1 MKLNSYVFNCEN
13 DPTCPD
19 HATASFNLDKGESL
33 DEIVQTFKS
42 IGTVSAAG
50 RAHDQ
55 EKLEAEIER
64 LKNELLLRA
73 KSHERTSEELKKALK
88 DFANSEHALQEI
100 QGTYTKLASAAK
112 DLRLQNESLQ
122 RELDTAKV
130 EISELNS
137 KIARLVADVEI
148 IAPPNGPVGEDPQ
161 TGGCVYEGS
170 PVVPATPTFI
180 HDPVDEDPEETDEN
194 KSPAD
199 LFRESFTQACANI
212 KGKDQTEVMEQAL
225 AVYNARKAEAIAFG
239 LQREF
244 GNALRLAIADNLKV
258 ETDYAG
264 ALFSARLDAI
274 KGKAA
279 DAAKAEQTPALV
291 SKFKE
296 ALELPLVRA
305 KNSPRQ
311 KIVGALAVA
320 TSDAGKVKLSD
331 MAAAAEILRP
341 LVMEEKDWKALLE
354 KGSTGKSQLEI
365 LSKIVAQGLD
375 LTLV

>member
-1 MKLNSYVFNCEN
+1 MKLNSYVFSCEN

-19 HATASFNLDKGESL
+19 YATATFDLTKGESL
-33 DEIVQTFKS
+33 DGVVLTLKS

-100 QGTYTKLASAAK
+100 QGTYTKLASASK
-112 DLRLQNESLQ
+112 DLRLLSEQLQ
-122 RELDTAKV
+122 H
-130 EISELNS
+130 ELNVANAEITELNG
-137 KIARLVADVEI
+137 KVARLVADAEI
-148 IAPPNGPVGEDPQ
+148 VAPPNGPVGEDPQ
-161 TGGCVYEGS
+161 TGEYVYEGS
-170 PVVPATPTFI
+170 PVVPAAPSFI

-199 LFRESFTQACANI
+199 LFRESFTQECANI
-212 KGKDQTEVMEQAL
+212 KGSDQTEVMEQAL

-264 ALFSARLDAI
+264 ALFSAKLDAI

-279 DAAKAEQTPALV
+279 DAAKAEKTPALV

-320 TSDAGKVKLSD
+320 ASDAGKVKLSD
-331 MAAAAEILRP
+331 MAAAAELLRP